1 MPLSA
6 AQPGLEAQILAA
18 FKKAQNMKDAESA
31 TMSLAKD
38 LALAIHTYALQ
49 AQVNPGQVVT
59 TPPGVAI
66 AGAGGGVPGPVAG
79 ATVAPGIGAVTTPGT
94 VS

>member
-6 AQPGLEAQILAA
+6 AQPGLEAQILSA

-31 TMSLAKD
+31 TMTLAKD

-59 TPPGVAI
+59 TPPGVAVAAPPP
-66 AGAGGGVPGPVAG
+66 AGVG
-79 ATVAPGIGAVTTPGT
+79 ATVAPGIGTVTTPGT

>member
-49 AQVNPGQVVT
+49 ATVNPGQSVL
-59 TPPGVAI
+59 TPPGVAVAAPPP
-66 AGAGGGVPGPVAG
+66 AGAG
-79 ATVAPGIGAVTTPGT
+79 ATIAPGIGTVTTPGT